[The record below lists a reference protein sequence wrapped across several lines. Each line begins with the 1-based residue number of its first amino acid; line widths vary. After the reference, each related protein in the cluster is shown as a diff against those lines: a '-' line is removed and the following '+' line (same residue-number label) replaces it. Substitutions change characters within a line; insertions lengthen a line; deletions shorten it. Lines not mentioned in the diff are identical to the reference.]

1 MRYKPSRLK
10 QKKSTLECLL
20 RESLSQLGECKKQF
34 GGVLSET
41 AQTVKPIEQ
50 KLATSE
56 TDRQI
61 TNSNQPL
68 LYADAIK
75 KTLDERDYDSKAQ
88 ETIVLYNIPESS
100 TPMKIQ
106 MCKLFEKLKIA
117 PSRIK
122 NLSRL
127 GKFKPESTARPRP
140 VEIQLTSSYDRRIT
154 LSNAFLLKGTKIF
167 VKPKLSWKDRIK
179 EKDLLSKRYELIQLG
194 LNRDSLSIRDLKL
207 FHNGVHIDPGEMDNL
222 SILYEKL
229 KNNTTIQNTTH

>member
-1 MRYKPSRLK
+1 M
-10 QKKSTLECLL
+10 
-20 RESLSQLGECKKQF
+20 
-34 GGVLSET
+34 
-41 AQTVKPIEQ
+41 
-50 KLATSE
+50 
-56 TDRQI
+56 
-61 TNSNQPL
+61 
-68 LYADAIK
+68 K

-100 TPMKIQ
+100 TPHEDPNVQ
-106 MCKLFEKLKIA
+106 TFCEKLKIA

-167 VKPKLSWKDRIK
+167 VRPKLCWKDRIK

-194 LNRDSLSIRDLKL
+194 LNRDSLRIRDLKL

-222 SILYEKL
+222 SILHEKL
-229 KNNTTIQNTTH
+229 KNKTTIQNTTH